1 MTKSPLATLVDPR
14 RTAVLVVDMQPLFA
28 EDNETPLDQMF
39 LALRRLLDAA
49 RDAKVLRVFIRFVRA
64 EPPDERWTTHWTEQ
78 LGAEFVAVVAPDSPD
93 AAFLPDFKPEGDD
106 LAVTKDC
113 YSAFVGTSLADQLRS
128 RGIETVLV
136 TGLTTDVCVSSSA
149 RDAFQA
155 GFHTIT
161 VSDCCAARFPAWH
174 EAALETLGRV
184 FGRVCTSDEV
194 VEAWQTWRT
203 AAAASKAHA
212 EPTRP

>member
-1 MTKSPLATLVDPR
+1 
-14 RTAVLVVDMQPLFA
+14 
-28 EDNETPLDQMF
+28 MF
-39 LALRRLLDAA
+39 LALRRFLDAA
-49 RDAKVLRVFIRFVRA
+49 RTTNVLRVFIRFVRA
-64 EPPDERWTTHWTEQ
+64 EPPDERWTAHWAEQ

-93 AAFLPDFKPEGDD
+93 AAFLPEFMPAGDD
-106 LAVTKDC
+106 LEVTKDC
-113 YSAFVGTSLADQLRS
+113 YSAFVGTGLADQLRS

-136 TGLTTDVCVSSSA
+136 TGLTTDVCVSSTA

-161 VSDCCAARFPAWH
+161 LSDCCAARFPAWH

-194 VEAWQTWRT
+194 VAAWQTWH
-203 AAAASKAHA
+203 AAAATAKAEA